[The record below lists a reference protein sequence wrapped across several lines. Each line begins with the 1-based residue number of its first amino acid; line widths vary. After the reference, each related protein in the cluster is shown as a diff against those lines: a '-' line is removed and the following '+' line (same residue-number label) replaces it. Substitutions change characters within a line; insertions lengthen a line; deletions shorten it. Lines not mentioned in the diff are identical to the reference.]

1 MKCTDDGIRRVKEN
15 SKEELMLRVTNID
28 SKPGALTKKFS
39 VMDDREIL
47 EAIASH
53 RVSSLIDSCG
63 ARLNSFVK
71 FLDYAF
77 LETNGKQFSRTA
89 RGAPDTA
96 GRAVLCRGVWKH
108 THSNPILQDM
118 KVGESSKKAVIKEVF
133 IKEISD
139 RSYRWSFHARV
150 THKNKLIHFNTKR
163 SGCIMSFDVVDVQGT
178 EIRIIGSDDCALVLS
193 DKIVQ
198 GTVYSF
204 SGSGGIRHSNQAYT
218 PFEATWEIQA
228 NKGMEFTAL
237 DEDAMFPRIVL
248 AKTSILSACQ
258 KERDSFVDVVGIV
271 IWIGTITVTS
281 RDSGTF
287 VKKRTLCLGDDS
299 GHSVDLCLWDLK
311 AEEEGS
317 YIQERIDSGVQP
329 IICVKGGKVS
339 DYNGKSLSA
348 IGVSTILIELEME
361 AVADL
366 REWMTLYYNVTNFIH
381 LSTSSS
387 RQIVSCTTTLSEI
400 SNM

>member
-1 MKCTDDGIRRVKEN
+1 
-15 SKEELMLRVTNID
+15 
-28 SKPGALTKKFS
+28 
-39 VMDDREIL
+39 
-47 EAIASH
+47 
-53 RVSSLIDSCG
+53 
-63 ARLNSFVK
+63 
-71 FLDYAF
+71 
-77 LETNGKQFSRTA
+77 
-89 RGAPDTA
+89 
-96 GRAVLCRGVWKH
+96 
-108 THSNPILQDM
+108 
-118 KVGESSKKAVIKEVF
+118 
-133 IKEISD
+133 
-139 RSYRWSFHARV
+139 
-150 THKNKLIHFNTKR
+150 
-163 SGCIMSFDVVDVQGT
+163 MSFDVVDVQGT

-400 SNM
+400 SNIVIATVKEMKTDEFYYNACINVVNARQCGKKTTQTADGWFCSYCNIVSANMEFKYALKMCIEDSSSHMWAIAFQEATQEIVGMSAKELATMRDENYPAFSLLIDGIRSKIYKFKIWSKLEKYQDMEKLRFYILGLDT

>member
-1 MKCTDDGIRRVKEN
+1 
-15 SKEELMLRVTNID
+15 
-28 SKPGALTKKFS
+28 
-39 VMDDREIL
+39 
-47 EAIASH
+47 
-53 RVSSLIDSCG
+53 
-63 ARLNSFVK
+63 
-71 FLDYAF
+71 
-77 LETNGKQFSRTA
+77 
-89 RGAPDTA
+89 
-96 GRAVLCRGVWKH
+96 
-108 THSNPILQDM
+108 
-118 KVGESSKKAVIKEVF
+118 
-133 IKEISD
+133 
-139 RSYRWSFHARV
+139 
-150 THKNKLIHFNTKR
+150 
-163 SGCIMSFDVVDVQGT
+163 MSFDVVDVQGT

-204 SGSGGIRHSNQAYT
+204 SGSGGIRRSNQAYT
-218 PFEATWEIQA
+218 PFEVTWEIQA

-237 DEDAMFPRIVL
+237 DEDATFPRIVL

-348 IGVSTILIELEME
+348 IGVSTILIEPEME

-387 RQIVSCTTTLSEI
+387 RQTVSCTTTLSEI
-400 SNM
+400 SNMQLKVLESSPIYRVIATVKEMKTDEFYYNACINVLNARQCGKKTTRTADGWFCSYCNIESANMEFKYALKMCIEDSSSHVWAIAFQEAAQEIVGMSAKELATMRDENYPAFSLLIDGIRSKIYKFKIWSKLEKYQDMEKLRFYILGLDT

>member
-1 MKCTDDGIRRVKEN
+1 
-15 SKEELMLRVTNID
+15 
-28 SKPGALTKKFS
+28 
-39 VMDDREIL
+39 
-47 EAIASH
+47 
-53 RVSSLIDSCG
+53 
-63 ARLNSFVK
+63 
-71 FLDYAF
+71 
-77 LETNGKQFSRTA
+77 
-89 RGAPDTA
+89 
-96 GRAVLCRGVWKH
+96 
-108 THSNPILQDM
+108 
-118 KVGESSKKAVIKEVF
+118 
-133 IKEISD
+133 
-139 RSYRWSFHARV
+139 
-150 THKNKLIHFNTKR
+150 
-163 SGCIMSFDVVDVQGT
+163 MSFDVVDVQGT

-204 SGSGGIRHSNQAYT
+204 SGSGGIRRSNQAYT
-218 PFEATWEIQA
+218 PFEVTWEIQA

-237 DEDAMFPRIVL
+237 DEDATFPRIVL

-348 IGVSTILIELEME
+348 IGVSTILIEPEME

-387 RQIVSCTTTLSEI
+387 RQTVSCTTTLSEI
-400 SNM
+400 SNMQLKVLESSPIYRVIATVKEMKTDEFYYNACINVLNARQCGKKTTRTADGWFCSYCNIESANMEFKYALKMCIEDSSSHVWAIAFQEAAQEIVGMSAKELATMRDENYPAFSLLIDGIRSKIYKFKIWSKLEKYQDMEKLSYMELAKTNKIKHTS

>member
-1 MKCTDDGIRRVKEN
+1 
-15 SKEELMLRVTNID
+15 
-28 SKPGALTKKFS
+28 
-39 VMDDREIL
+39 
-47 EAIASH
+47 
-53 RVSSLIDSCG
+53 
-63 ARLNSFVK
+63 
-71 FLDYAF
+71 
-77 LETNGKQFSRTA
+77 
-89 RGAPDTA
+89 
-96 GRAVLCRGVWKH
+96 
-108 THSNPILQDM
+108 
-118 KVGESSKKAVIKEVF
+118 
-133 IKEISD
+133 
-139 RSYRWSFHARV
+139 
-150 THKNKLIHFNTKR
+150 
-163 SGCIMSFDVVDVQGT
+163 MSFDVVDVQGT

-204 SGSGGIRHSNQAYT
+204 SGSGGIRRSNQAYT
-218 PFEATWEIQA
+218 PFEVTWEIQA
-228 NKGMEFTAL
+228 NKGMVFTAL
-237 DEDAMFPRIVL
+237 DEDATFPRIVL

-348 IGVSTILIELEME
+348 IGVSTILIEPEME

-387 RQIVSCTTTLSEI
+387 RQTVSCTTTLSEI
-400 SNM
+400 SNMQLKVLESSPIYRVIATVKEMKTDEFYYNACINVVNARQCGKKTTRTADGWFCNYCNFESGVQLHGTCKNK

>member
-1 MKCTDDGIRRVKEN
+1 
-15 SKEELMLRVTNID
+15 
-28 SKPGALTKKFS
+28 
-39 VMDDREIL
+39 
-47 EAIASH
+47 
-53 RVSSLIDSCG
+53 
-63 ARLNSFVK
+63 
-71 FLDYAF
+71 
-77 LETNGKQFSRTA
+77 
-89 RGAPDTA
+89 
-96 GRAVLCRGVWKH
+96 
-108 THSNPILQDM
+108 
-118 KVGESSKKAVIKEVF
+118 
-133 IKEISD
+133 
-139 RSYRWSFHARV
+139 
-150 THKNKLIHFNTKR
+150 
-163 SGCIMSFDVVDVQGT
+163 MSFDVVDVQGT

-198 GTVYSF
+198 GIVYSF
-204 SGSGGIRHSNQAYT
+204 SGSGGIRRSNQAYT
-218 PFEATWEIQA
+218 PFEVTWEIQA

-237 DEDAMFPRIVL
+237 DEDATFPRIVL

-348 IGVSTILIELEME
+348 IGVSTILIEPEME

-387 RQIVSCTTTLSEI
+387 RQTVSCTTTLSEI
-400 SNM
+400 SNMQLKVLESSPIYRVIATVKEMKTDEFYYNACINVVNARQCGKKTTRTADGWFCSYCNIESANMEFKYALKMCIEDSSHVWAIAFQEAAQEIVGMSAKELATMRDENYPAFSLLIDGIRSKIYKFKIWSKLEKYQDMEKLSYMELAKTNKIKHTS